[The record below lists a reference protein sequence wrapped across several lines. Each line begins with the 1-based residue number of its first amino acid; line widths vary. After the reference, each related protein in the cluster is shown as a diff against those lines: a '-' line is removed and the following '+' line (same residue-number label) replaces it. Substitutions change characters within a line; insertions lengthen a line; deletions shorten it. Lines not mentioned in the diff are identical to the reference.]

1 MNIPHIQ
8 IRTQHAA
15 LSIDADIG
23 KQHLEQPRP
32 TVHMEQPRAEQSIRT
47 AAGRLEIN
55 QDRVWDALALGNNL
69 ETMHKI
75 YSMASDIALQGLA
88 RIVEK
93 GNQMAAIHLGGNPI
107 AESASEWQRTFP
119 EFDFRGEASFDNID
133 FHYTPAEVS
142 IETTPGKV
150 NMDVQVNPPVHRY
163 ERGKLDI
170 YMSQYP
176 RVDITPPQID
186 QMI

>member
-1 MNIPHIQ
+1 MQIPQIQ
-8 IRTQHAA
+8 MTLQNAV

-23 KQHLEQPRP
+23 KQHLEQPRA
-32 TVHMEQPRAEQSIRT
+32 TVDMEQIRPEQHFKTTS
-47 AAGRLEIN
+47 GRLEIN

-69 ETMHKI
+69 ETMSKI
-75 YSMASDIALQGLA
+75 YSMASDIALQGIA

-93 GNQMAAIHLGGNPI
+93 GDQMASIHIGGNPI
-107 AESASEWQRTFP
+107 AEMAREWKRTFP

-133 FHYTPAEVS
+133 LHYTPSELT
-142 IETTPGKV
+142 IETTPGRV
-150 NMDVQVNPPVHRY
+150 NLNVQINRPIHEY

-176 RVDITPPQID
+176 KVDIFPPQID
-186 QMI
+186 LFV